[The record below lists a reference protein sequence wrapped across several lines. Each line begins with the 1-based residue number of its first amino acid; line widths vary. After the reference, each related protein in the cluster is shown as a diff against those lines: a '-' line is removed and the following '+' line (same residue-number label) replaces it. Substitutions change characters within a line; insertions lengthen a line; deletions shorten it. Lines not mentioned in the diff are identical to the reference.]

1 MARQSRKRRYA
12 EPHPELDVDAVLRGR
27 PRVESGSDGRRWNV
41 RNVAGSEKIY
51 RCPGCLQE
59 IAPGTAHVVAWGED
73 HLFGAEA
80 ALAERRHW
88 HRGCWQARGRRGP
101 R

>member
-1 MARQSRKRRYA
+1 MRGTARTESRA
-12 EPHPELDVDAVLRGR
+12 DGSTWVVR
-27 PRVESGSDGRRWNV
+27 PVTGSDK
-41 RNVAGSEKIY
+41 SY

-59 IAPGTAHVVAWGED
+59 VPPGVAHVVAWGED
-73 HLFGAEA
+73 HLFGADV

-88 HRGCWQARGRRGP
+88 HTSCWKARDRRRP